1 MARKKSKI
9 DVLENVWLFSACTS
23 KELGRIASLVDEAE
37 VPGGATL
44 MKEGAV
50 GREFFAVA
58 EGKATAKLRGKK
70 IASYGPG
77 DFFGEMALVEGDRRN
92 ASVVA
97 TTPMRLGVMLGRDF
111 KEMEDELPHVAEEIT
126 KAVEAR
132 RPR

>member
-1 MARKKSKI
+1 MNQADLKALPLFESLGKRDLERVSRWVDQV
-9 DVLENVWLFSACTS
+9 DVGV
-23 KELGRIASLVDEAE
+23 GRHLVDQGSFAFEFFVILEGEAE
-37 VPGGATL
+37 VIRDGD
-44 MKEGAV
+44 
-50 GREFFAVA
+50 R
-58 EGKATAKLRGKK
+58 
-70 IASYGPG
+70 IAQLGPG